1 MAYNPNEDNRSYLY
15 GCLLAVADV
24 AERETYDNDKD
35 KAERVTNAR
44 RYWNA
49 FSKRPYVTWQR
60 IEEQL
65 LPYLNKLGGKRVRY
79 EKMLQEI
86 KAKFTPESFADNKAL
101 EPLYLLGF
109 HHYTTE
115 IFTSKKKEEN

>member
-1 MAYNPNEDNRSYLY
+1 MAYDPQNHDRSYLY
-15 GCLLAVADV
+15 GCLLAVADA
-24 AERETYDNDKD
+24 AEREAYDDND

-49 FSKRPYVTWQR
+49 FSKRPYLTWQR
-60 IEEQL
+60 IYEQL

-79 EKMLQEI
+79 ERMLGEI
-86 KAKFTPESFADNKAL
+86 EGKFTPEEFASDKAL

>member
-1 MAYNPNEDNRSYLY
+1 MAFRD
-15 GCLLAVADV
+15 GCLLAVADA
-24 AERETYDNDKD
+24 AEREAYDDDKD

-44 RYWNA
+44 RYWSA
-49 FSKRPYVTWQR
+49 FSKRPYMTWQR
-60 IEEQL
+60 IYEQL
-65 LPYLNKLGGKRVRY
+65 LPYLNKLGGKNKRDRY
-79 EKMLQEI
+79 EKMIQDI
-86 KAKFTPESFADNKAL
+86 KGKFTPEEFASDKAL